1 MHFSKH
7 SIVLFI
13 ILFCLF
19 NCKNDDDTTNDTPIS
34 LTSNIEVYDAD
45 KIDNSLTLAVVKG
58 AKYAFLVDKEG
69 NKKYEWEFE
78 DYLGNDLEIM
88 PNGKLIGIFKDENP
102 QITFGGYGGTLKII
116 NSDNTIAWEYTIS
129 SPDYISHHDI
139 EMLPNGNVLF
149 LVWEKMEE
157 AIAEQ
162 NGAVSSG
169 TIYPEKLIEI
179 NPNTNQI
186 VWEWRSWDHI
196 IQDNDSS
203 FPNYG
208 VVSENPQL
216 ININYNT
223 APNGDIMHANGIDYD
238 NTKDVIFISINFFN
252 EIWVIDHSTSTLEAS
267 THSGGNY
274 NKGGDLIYRFG
285 NPLAYDNLQG
295 EKRFDRNHF
304 PNLLEDGVPGEGNL
318 LVYVNG
324 KSENKSKIYELELP
338 EIFNLLPNTDNEPL
352 VAWEF
357 QNEALYDD
365 NISGAVRLENGN
377 TLICEGDYGIWEVTP
392 DKEVVWKY
400 NNFGEELWRCYNYA
414 VNAEELSYYNLMD

>member
-1 MHFSKH
+1 MHISKYN
-7 SIVLFI
+7 SVLFI
-13 ILFCLF
+13 LLFCLF
-19 NCKNDDDTTNDTPIS
+19 NCQDDNTTVNTTPIS
-34 LTSNIEVYDAD
+34 LTSNIEVYDAE

-58 AKYAFLVDKEG
+58 AKSAFLVDKEG

-88 PNGKLIGIFKDENP
+88 PNGKLIGIFKDENA

-116 NSDNTIAWEYTIS
+116 NPDNTIAWEYTIS

-169 TIYPEKLIEI
+169 NIYPEKLIEI

-203 FPNYG
+203 FPNHG
-208 VVSENPQL
+208 IVSENPQL

-223 APNGDIMHANGIDYD
+223 ASNGDIMHANGIDYD
-238 NTKDVIFISINFFN
+238 ENKDVIFISINFFN
-252 EIWVIDHSTSTLEAS
+252 EIWVIDHSTTTLEAS

-304 PNLLEDGVPGEGNL
+304 PNLLENGVPGEGNL
-318 LVYVNG
+318 LVFMNG

-352 VAWEF
+352 VVWEF
-357 QNEALYDD
+357 QNEDLYDD
-365 NISGAVRLENGN
+365 NISGAVRLANGN

-392 DKEVVWKY
+392 NKEIVWKY
-400 NNFGEELWRCYNYA
+400 NYFGEELWRCYNYDQ
-414 VNAEELSYYNLMD
+414 NSQELSHYNLLE